1 MSSPTEMGR
10 PPWLGL
16 LVALAL
22 ALAPAAF
29 RFEMTGELARVV
41 YLPLVPFQWA
51 GGQLVDVL
59 RQEDLA
65 ASDLEDKQQYQQALL
80 DARRD
85 RDIALAQSQRLQIT
99 LDALRDRMR
108 RSGETDLKLSGEA
121 RRVRADVLGRSEG
134 FIQVELERRCTQKQL
149 HQSAAVMDGS
159 LVGWVSPVG
168 LGTEASVVNLLPIT
182 APNAP
187 KLLGVV
193 RLESGQ
199 GRTVKLTPR
208 DGQLV
213 GYLEIDLA
221 PYAGEPVRL
230 LPAPGIPDVAVG
242 LALGR
247 LSSFSP
253 APRDGVRLREIRV
266 KPQALPQVR
275 AELLVPLNL
284 GEAS

>member
-16 LVALAL
+16 LVVLSL
-22 ALAPAAF
+22 ALAPAGF
-29 RFEMTGELARVV
+29 RFELTGELARVV
-41 YLPLVPFQWA
+41 HLPLVPFQWA
-51 GGQLVDVL
+51 GVQLADAL
-59 RQEDLA
+59 RNEDAVASEQEDN
-65 ASDLEDKQQYQQALL
+65 KQYQQALL
-80 DARRD
+80 EARRD
-85 RDIALAQSQRLQIT
+85 RDIALAQSRRLQIT

-108 RSGETDLKLSGEA
+108 RSGETGLELSGEA

-134 FIQVELERRCTQKQL
+134 FVQVQLERRCTQKQL
-149 HQSAAVMDGS
+149 HQSAAVMNGN
-159 LVGWVSPVG
+159 LVGWVSLVG
-168 LGTEASVVNLLPIT
+168 IGKEATVVNLLPIT

-199 GRTVKLTPR
+199 DRTVKLTPR
-208 DGQLV
+208 DGELV

-221 PYAGEPVRL
+221 PYAGEQVRL

-247 LSSFSP
+247 LFSSSP
-253 APRDGVRLREIRV
+253 APGDGVRLREIRV
-266 KPQALPQVR
+266 KPEDLQKVR
-275 AELLVPLNL
+275 AELLVPLKF
-284 GEAS
+284 GEGS